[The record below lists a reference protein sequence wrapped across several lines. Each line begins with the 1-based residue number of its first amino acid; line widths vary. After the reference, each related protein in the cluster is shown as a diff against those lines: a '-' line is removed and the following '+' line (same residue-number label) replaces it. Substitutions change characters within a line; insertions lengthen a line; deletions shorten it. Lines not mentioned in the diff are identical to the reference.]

1 MNVLYVEDNKA
12 DIELTRI
19 ELGKVSPPVQ
29 LKMVNSVQSAK
40 ELIEAASQ
48 PTFDVILTDM
58 HLPDGDGLTF
68 LEWIREN
75 AYPYAVV
82 LITGHGDEETAVAA
96 LKAGVDDYISKA
108 PGYLKKLNGVL
119 EAAHLRYRAKSV
131 SRSNTIR
138 VLYVE
143 HNLADID
150 LTRRHFARYS
160 PHLHLEAISSSKEC
174 IQLLTDPVSREKFDV
189 LLLDHRLQGLNALE
203 VMKELTPYN
212 LGIPMI
218 LVTGHGDE
226 EVAVQALKL
235 GASDYVVKTS
245 DYLFHLP
252 SVIEN
257 AHNRNKLNKE
267 QQALRESEERF
278 RRLAENAQDIIS
290 RVVYSPAPHFEY
302 ISPAV
307 ETVLGY
313 TPEAFYENIQFYI
326 DLAHPDERE
335 MIKRFFEGKGTSQPF
350 ISRLRHTDGHYVW
363 VEQRTVPVM
372 SEDGQLIAIESIT
385 RDITERKEAEQ
396 YNQRQMNRLSA
407 MLTIDNA
414 ISASLD
420 LNLTLNI
427 VLEHVVSQLN
437 VDASSVLL
445 INHLTQTMKLVI
457 GRGFR
462 HDPTKFFHMGL
473 GDGFVGKAIRERK
486 IIFTNDPRDFHDRAA
501 FNEEMMRED
510 FVSAFWVPLISKG
523 IVKAVLEVFSRKP
536 IEADREWMDYL
547 SMLASQTAIAVDNA
561 ELFLNLQRSN
571 DELLM
576 AYDSTLEGWV
586 QALDMRDK
594 ETEGHS
600 RRVANITTQLASRL
614 GVRPSEFEHMRRGA
628 LLHDIGKLGVP
639 ESILLKPGPLTDEE
653 WVMMKMHSEF
663 AGLLLKP
670 IGYLR
675 RTLEIPLYHH
685 EKWDGSGYPGNL
697 SGDGIPMAARIFAI
711 VDVWDS
717 LTSPRPYRAA
727 WTKEEARTY
736 IEGQIGTHFDP
747 RVGEEFLQALDEGV
761 FQLD

>member
-1 MNVLYVEDNKA
+1 LQTVGS
-12 DIELTRI
+12 I
-19 ELGKVSPPVQ
+19 
-29 LKMVNSVQSAK
+29 QSAK
-40 ELIEAASQ
+40 ELIEAANL

-58 HLPDGDGLTF
+58 HLPDGDGLGF

-75 AYPYAVV
+75 AFPYAVV

-96 LKAGVDDYISKA
+96 LKAGVDDYISKT
-108 PGYLKKLNGVL
+108 PGYLKKLFGVL
-119 EAAHLRYRAKSV
+119 ETAHHRYRAESAR
-131 SRSNTIR
+131 RSNVIR

-160 PHLHLEAISSSKEC
+160 PHLHLEGISSSKEC
-174 IQLLTDPVSREKFDV
+174 IQLMIDPVSREKFDV

-226 EVAVQALKL
+226 EIAVQALKL
-235 GASDYVVKTS
+235 GVSDYVVKTS

-257 AHNRNKLNKE
+257 AHNRNKLIKE
-267 QQALRESEERF
+267 QEALKESEERF

-290 RVVYSPAPHFEY
+290 RVTYSPAPHFEY
-302 ISPAV
+302 ISPAMQ
-307 ETVLGY
+307 TVLGY
-313 TPEAFYENIQFYI
+313 APETFYENPHFYLDI
-326 DLAHPDERE
+326 AHPDDRE
-335 MIKRFFEGKGTSQPF
+335 MIKRLFVGNGTPTQPS
-350 ISRLRHTDGHYVW
+350 ISRLKHADGRYIW
-363 VEQRTVPVM
+363 VEQRNVPLL
-372 SEDGQLIAIESIT
+372 SDDGQLIAIESIT

-445 INHLTQTMKLVI
+445 VNHLTQTMKLVI

-473 GDGFVGKAIRERK
+473 GDGFVGKAIRERR
-486 IIFTNDPRDFHDRAA
+486 IIFTNDQRDFHDLAN
-501 FNEEMMRED
+501 FNEEMMREG

-561 ELFLNLQRSN
+561 ELFHNLQRSN
-571 DELLM
+571 DELMM

-600 RRVANITTQLASRL
+600 QRVANITTILAGRL
-614 GVRPSEFEHMRRGA
+614 GVRPSELEHIRRGA

-639 ESILLKPGPLTDEE
+639 ESILLKPGPLTDQE
-653 WVMMKMHSEF
+653 WVVMKKHCEF
-663 AGLLLKP
+663 AGMLLKP

-675 RTLEIPLYHH
+675 RTLVIPLHHH
-685 EKWDGSGYPGNL
+685 EKWDGTGYPGNL
-697 SGDGIPMAARIFAI
+697 SGDGIPRAARIFAI

-717 LTSPRPYRAA
+717 LTSPRPYRDA
-727 WTKEEARTY
+727 WTKEDARTY
-736 IEGQIGTHFDP
+736 IEGQNGTHFDP
-747 RVGEEFLQALDEGV
+747 QVGEEFLRALDEGV
-761 FQLD
+761 FELD